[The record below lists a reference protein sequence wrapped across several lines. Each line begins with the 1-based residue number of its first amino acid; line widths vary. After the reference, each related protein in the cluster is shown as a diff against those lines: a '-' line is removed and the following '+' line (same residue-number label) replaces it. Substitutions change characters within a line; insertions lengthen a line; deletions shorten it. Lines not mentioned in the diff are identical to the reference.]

1 MNRKQELNV
10 LIKHVLSDVARLIE
24 TRSDDDKARNA
35 LLDEKVVQYQQYRNE
50 LKEYEK

>member
-1 MNRKQELNV
+1 MNRKQELEV
-10 LIKHVLSDVARLIE
+10 LIKHVLNDVARLIE

-35 LLDEKVVQYQQYRNE
+35 LLDEIVLLYQEYRNE